1 VDRRRPVLIAEQ
13 LRVARG
19 KRVLLDAV
27 DLSLHRGE
35 AVVILGPNGVGKS
48 TLLAVLAGLLP
59 KAGGRVRVEGR
70 ITAALQTPALAHRS
84 VRANLHAAMGWW
96 GVPRRERAARAMAAL
111 ASLHVEHLADR
122 AADTLSGGEARRVH
136 FARSLSLRSD
146 ILLLDE
152 PFAGLDPP
160 TRAELLGEA
169 SAAFRDPDR
178 ATMIVVHDRAEA
190 WALADRLIVLLDGRV
205 AAEGAPQNVLERPE
219 SVDVAEFL
227 GFTGHLRE
235 QGGTR
240 RLVRPTH
247 VSLNEAGE
255 HEGVVARRI
264 PEEDHVLCAITV
276 DGGEVQ
282 LRSVYPGPGVGARV
296 RVRVDG
302 GVRFTADGAASAV
315 PF

>member
-1 VDRRRPVLIAEQ
+1 VDSRRPVLIAEQ

-19 KRVLLDAV
+19 RRVLFDAV

-48 TLLAVLAGLLP
+48 TLLHVLAGLLP
-59 KAGGRVRVEGR
+59 SAGGRVRLDGR

-96 GVPRRERAARAMAAL
+96 GVPRRERAGRAEAAL
-111 ASLHVEHLADR
+111 ASLHVAHLADR
-122 AADTLSGGEARRVH
+122 AANTLSGGEARRVH

-205 AAEGAPQNVLERPE
+205 AAEGAPRDVLEHPE
-219 SVDVAEFL
+219 SADVAEFL
-227 GFTGHLRE
+227 GFTGHLSEPSGVLRY
-235 QGGTR
+235 
-240 RLVRPTH
+240 VRPTH
-247 VSLNEAGE
+247 VSLDTAGAFD
-255 HEGVVARRI
+255 GVVAQRI
-264 PEEDHVLCAITV
+264 PEEDGVLCAVTLT
-276 DGGEVQ
+276 GGEVQ
-282 LRSVYPGPGVGARV
+282 VRSCYPGPAVGARV
-296 RVRVDG
+296 TLRIDG
-302 GVRFTADGAASAV
+302 GVRFAAGDV
-315 PF
+315 G

>member
-1 VDRRRPVLIAEQ
+1 MDSRRPVLIAEQ

-19 KRVLLDAV
+19 KRVLLESV

-35 AVVILGPNGVGKS
+35 TVVVLGPNGVGKS
-48 TLLAVLAGLLP
+48 TLLHVLAGLLP
-59 KAGGRVRVEGR
+59 RAGGRVRVDGR
-70 ITAALQTPALAHRS
+70 ITAALQTPSLAQRS
-84 VRANLHAAMGWW
+84 VRANLHAALGWW
-96 GVPRRERAARAMAAL
+96 GVPRRERAARAETAL
-111 ASLHVEHLADR
+111 ASLHVAHLADR

-190 WALADRLIVLLDGRV
+190 WALADRLIVLVDGRV
-205 AAEGAPQNVLERPE
+205 GAEGAPRDVLERPQD
-219 SVDVAEFL
+219 VDVAEFL

-235 QGGTR
+235 AGGAR
-240 RLVRPTH
+240 RLVRPAH
-247 VSLNEAGE
+247 VSLDAAGGID
-255 HEGVVARRI
+255 GVVARRI
-264 PEEDHVLCAITV
+264 PEEDHVLCVIALP
-276 DGGEVQ
+276 DGELQVRCG
-282 LRSVYPGPGVGARV
+282 YPGPGLGARV
-296 RVRVDG
+296 TVRVDG
-302 GVRFTADGAASAV
+302 GVRFDAEGVAHAV
-315 PF
+315 PA